1 MPVMTVNGK
10 AYPVPAGIRLS
21 EALAQTP
28 VSTAWPCG
36 GLGRCGKCR
45 VTAFGAL
52 SEPDGQ
58 EKAFLS
64 EEERQAGVRLACRTF
79 VLGDCRVEAAVSG
92 GEAIQTDG
100 GAGVSAV
107 RPMFVHFGAAVDL
120 GTTTL
125 AARLYD
131 ASGTCLASGG
141 RMNPQSRWG
150 ADVISR
156 IQASMD
162 GAREEI
168 AACVREGIAGLL
180 RDLAEQAGIETQAI
194 DGAVITGNTAMLYLL
209 TASAPDALS
218 RAPFEAD
225 RLFGCE
231 VEAAS
236 LALPLAPGA
245 RVYLPRCISAFVG
258 ADITA
263 AITAAGLC
271 RSGETR
277 LLADIGTNGE
287 MALWHG
293 GELCCCSTAAGPAF
307 EGAGLSMGMQGAN
320 GAVDHLWVEDG
331 ELRAHVLGGGE
342 PVGICGSGV
351 VDALACLLEI
361 ETLDETGLLDD
372 DPTVLCG
379 NVSLTQKDVRMIQLA
394 KSAVCAGMRTLVQH
408 AKLPWEQVSELLVAG
423 GFGSYLD
430 LENAGKIGLIPP
442 ELVART
448 RAIGNASLDGASMLL
463 LDRALREE
471 TEEMAHAARTAD
483 LSTDPVFMQWYT
495 DGMFFETPD

>member
-168 AACVREGIAGLL
+168 AACVREGLAGLL
-180 RDLAEQAGIETQAI
+180 RELAEQAGIETQAI

-236 LALPLAPGA
+236 LALPLAPDA
-245 RVYLPRCISAFVG
+245 QVYLPRCISAFVG

-320 GAVDHLWVEDG
+320 GAVDHLRVEDG

-351 VDALACLLEI
+351 VDALACLLATEV
-361 ETLDETGLLDD
+361 LDESGLLD
-372 DPTVLCG
+372 PEPAPVCG
-379 NVSLTQKDVRMIQLA
+379 KVQLTQKDVRAVQLA
-394 KSAVCAGMRTLVQH
+394 KSAVAAGLVTLTQTAGLGFDRVES
-408 AKLPWEQVSELLVAG
+408 LSIAG

-430 LENAGKIGLIPP
+430 VKNAGAIGLIPQ
-442 ELVART
+442 ELVPRT
-448 RAIGNASLDGASMLL
+448 RILGNAALRGAAMLL
-463 LDRALREE
+463 LDDGLHAPCEE
-471 TEEMAHAARTAD
+471 TARRAETID
-483 LSTDPVFMQWYT
+483 LASSKVFFSAYT
-495 DGMFFETPD
+495 DCMFF

>member
-1 MPVMTVNGK
+1 MPVLTVNGTS
-10 AYPVPAGIRLS
+10 YEVPAGIRLS
-21 EALAQTP
+21 DALARTP
-28 VSTAWPCG
+28 VLTAWPCG

-58 EKAFLS
+58 ELALLS
-64 EEERQAGVRLACRTF
+64 TEDRQAGVRLACRSF
-79 VLGDCRVEAAVSG
+79 VLGDCRVEAAVST
-92 GEAIQTDG
+92 GEAIRMDG
-100 GAGVSAV
+100 ENGASAV
-107 RPMFVHFGAAVDL
+107 EPAFRHFGAAVDL

-156 IQASMD
+156 IQASME

-168 AACVREGIAGLL
+168 AVSVREGIAGLL
-180 RDLAEQAGIETQAI
+180 RELVEQAGIQAQAI
-194 DGAVITGNTAMLYLL
+194 DGAVIAGNTAMLYLL
-209 TASAPDALS
+209 TGSAPDALS

-231 VEAAS
+231 VDAAS
-236 LALPLAPGA
+236 LDLPLDPGA
-245 RVYLPRCISAFVG
+245 PVYLPRCVAAFVG

-271 RSGETR
+271 RSQETR

-287 MALWHG
+287 MALWHR

-320 GAVDHLWVEDG
+320 GAIDHLWVADG
-331 ELRAHVLGGGE
+331 ALRTHGIGGGE
-342 PVGICGSGV
+342 PKGICGSGV
-351 VDALACLLEI
+351 VDALACLLELGM
-361 ETLDETGLLDD
+361 LDETGLLED
-372 DPTVLCG
+372 DPAVLCG

-394 KSAVCAGMRTLVQH
+394 KSAVCAGMRTLAQH
-408 AKLPWEQVSELLVAG
+408 AGIGWEDVSEFLVAG

-430 LENAGKIGLIPP
+430 LGNAGKIGLIPP
-442 ELVART
+442 EIVPRT

-463 LDRALREE
+463 LDRTLRRELE
-471 TEEMAHAARTAD
+471 AMARSARTAD

-495 DGMFFETPD
+495 EGMLF

>member
-1 MPVMTVNGK
+1 M
-10 AYPVPAGIRLS
+10 
-21 EALAQTP
+21 
-28 VSTAWPCG
+28 
-36 GLGRCGKCR
+36 
-45 VTAFGAL
+45 
-52 SEPDGQ
+52 
-58 EKAFLS
+58 
-64 EEERQAGVRLACRTF
+64 
-79 VLGDCRVEAAVSG
+79 
-92 GEAIQTDG
+92 
-100 GAGVSAV
+100 
-107 RPMFVHFGAAVDL
+107 
-120 GTTTL
+120 
-125 AARLYD
+125 
-131 ASGTCLASGG
+131 
-141 RMNPQSRWG
+141 
-150 ADVISR
+150 
-156 IQASMD
+156 
-162 GAREEI
+162 
-168 AACVREGIAGLL
+168 REGIAGLL
-180 RDLAEQAGIETQAI
+180 RDLPEQAGIETEAM

-263 AITAAGLC
+263 AIAAAGLC
-271 RSGETR
+271 RSGKTR

-320 GAVDHLWVEDG
+320 GAVDHLRVEDG
-331 ELRAHVLGGGE
+331 ELCAHVIGGGE
-342 PVGICGSGV
+342 PKGICGSGV
-351 VDALACLLEI
+351 VDALACLLEL

-372 DPTVLCG
+372 DPAVLCG
-379 NVSLTQKDVRMIQLA
+379 DVSLTQKDVRMIQLA

-408 AKLPWEQVSELLVAG
+408 AELSWEQVSELLVAG

-430 LENAGKIGLIPP
+430 LENAGRIGLIPP
-442 ELVART
+442 ELVMRT
-448 RAIGNASLDGASMLL
+448 RAIGNAALDGASMLL
-463 LDRALREE
+463 LDQALREE
-471 TEEMAHAARTAD
+471 TEGMARAARTAD

-495 DGMFFETPD
+495 EGMFFETPD

>member
-1 MPVMTVNGK
+1 MPVMRVNGK
-10 AYPVPAGIRLS
+10 AYPVPVGIRLS

-52 SEPDGQ
+52 SDPDGQ

-100 GAGVSAV
+100 GAGVSVV
-107 RPMFVHFGAAVDL
+107 RPAFRRFGAAVDL

-131 ASGTCLASGG
+131 TSGTCLASGG

-180 RDLAEQAGIETQAI
+180 RNLAEQAGIETQAM

-263 AITAAGLC
+263 AIA
-271 RSGETR
+271 
-277 LLADIGTNGE
+277 
-287 MALWHG
+287 
-293 GELCCCSTAAGPAF
+293 AAGPAF

-320 GAVDHLWVEDG
+320 GAVDHLRVEDG
-331 ELRAHVLGGGE
+331 ELCAHVIGGGE
-342 PVGICGSGV
+342 PKGICGSGV
-351 VDALACLLEI
+351 VDALACLLEL

-372 DPTVLCG
+372 DPAVLCG
-379 NVSLTQKDVRMIQLA
+379 DVSLTQKDVRMIQLA

-408 AKLPWEQVSELLVAG
+408 AKLSWEQVSELLVAG

-430 LENAGKIGLIPP
+430 LENAGRIGLIPP
-442 ELVART
+442 ELVMRT
-448 RAIGNASLDGASMLL
+448 RAIGNAALDGASMLL
-463 LDRALREE
+463 LDQALREE
-471 TEEMAHAARTAD
+471 TEGMARAARTAD

-495 DGMFFETPD
+495 EGMFFETPD